1 MRKAIRLTLALSAFV
16 VAFSAGSRA
25 EAATPQIC
33 DISCPPT
40 IGSCTRTSC
49 NPCCYKCP
57 GSHFQ
62 ICEL

>member
-1 MRKAIRLTLALSAFV
+1 V